1 MKKIITIG
9 LILLTLLAVTV
20 LVQASTQSSN
30 EDKSDIK
37 TSKSEKDKKYP
48 KNKDIKKPKSK
59 SEENKTG
66 NEFKSTLP
74 ELIDINEVSI
84 FTIIESSISDDEA
97 SFSLIRED
105 GKLIVNV
112 YDETTI
118 IFQDGSSVRDSLE
131 EGQNLAEFLDGKQ
144 LAVSYTLTTRSMPP
158 QAFGAD
164 VKIVVL

>member
-9 LILLTLLAVTV
+9 LVLLTLLAVTV
-20 LVQASTQSSN
+20 AVQASTQSSN

-37 TSKSEKDKKYP
+37 TSKSEKDKNYP
-48 KNKDIKKPKSK
+48 KNNDSKKPKSK
-59 SEENKTG
+59 PEENKTG
-66 NEFKSTLP
+66 NELKTTLP
-74 ELIDINEVSI
+74 ELTDINEVSI
-84 FTIIESSISDDEA
+84 FTIIESSISDDEE

-105 GKLIVNV
+105 GMFIVNV

-131 EGQNLAEFLDGKQ
+131 EGQNLADFLDGKQ
-144 LAVSYTLTTRSMPP
+144 LSVSYTLTTRSMPP
-158 QAFGAD
+158 QAFGPS